1 MGGDDDPLQR
11 AFAPLIGLPAWSV
24 QKGQGSF
31 LTMEFGQP
39 HLLIREPTVS
49 QSQYERVRARMAQ
62 RMVKP
67 VGEWHLWIYC
77 CHWRGLS
84 KGAEI
89 ACSEDPDEKIAAA
102 AQELD
107 GQKLTAI
114 EADPAAGTSRFS
126 FDLGVSLL
134 TWPYDDEDNDEQW
147 LLDLPSGDVFTYR
160 ADGYYSLGS
169 GKQKEDEMIWL
180 PLPSPAPRV

>member
-1 MGGDDDPLQR
+1 MGGDSDPLQR

-24 QKGQGSF
+24 DKGQASF

-39 HLLIREPTVS
+39 RLLIREPILS
-49 QSQYERVRARMAQ
+49 RSESERVHTRMAQ

-77 CHWRGLS
+77 CCWRALS
-84 KGAEI
+84 NGAEI
-89 ACSEDPDEKIAAA
+89 ACSEDPGEKIAAA
-102 AQELD
+102 ARELD

-114 EADPAAGTSRFS
+114 EADPKAGTSRFN
-126 FDLGVSLL
+126 FDLGGSLL

-147 LLDLPSGDVFTYR
+147 LLYLPSGDVLTYR

-169 GKQKEDEMIWL
+169 GKLKEDEIVWQ
-180 PLPSPAPRV
+180 PLATACSAL